1 MNLTSIDGLLLK
13 KMFIAGANELNKNKQ
28 LVDSLNVFPVPD
40 GDTGTN
46 MSLTVLAAAREC
58 EKNNVEDVSEVGKLI
73 SSGSLRGARGNSGV
87 IVSQLIRGFA
97 KGIENKKSVNAM
109 EIALA
114 MEKGV
119 ETAYKAVMKPKE
131 GTILTVAKACAE
143 SAMRAV
149 EEIDDISLV
158 LKKVIEDGN
167 DMLSKTTDMLLALK
181 QANVVDAGG
190 KGLMCILEG
199 AYKSLSVSGDI
210 KVDAPMEGKTVDFSA
225 LNAVHDAE
233 ITFGYCTEF
242 FINVPNVPQDTVKD
256 LKAYL
261 ENIGDSIVV
270 VENEEIVKVHVHT
283 DHPGQALEKA
293 LSIGSLSGLKID
305 NMREQHTSKIDF
317 STSESNYTVKQN
329 KEKKKI
335 GFVAISA
342 GSGLNDVLE
351 NLGVDEI
358 IEGGQTMNPSTE
370 DIIKAVNNVNAE
382 NVIILPNNKN
392 IILAAEQAAEF
403 TEDKKVYV
411 VPSKSVPE
419 GIAAMFNNDSTA
431 EVSDILTGM
440 NESIGNVTTAMLT
453 YAVRD
458 TKIGDTEIKEGDF
471 LGMVGGDIKVVSP
484 TLEEAAKELIKVSVD
499 EDKEVVTIYYGSET
513 TEEDAQKL
521 ASFVEEEFSDC
532 EVEVIS
538 GGQPIYYYIISVE

>member
-58 EKNNVEDVSEVGKLI
+58 EKNNVVDVSEVGKLI

-143 SAMRAV
+143 SAMKSV

-167 DMLSKTTDMLLALK
+167 DMLSKTTDMLPALK

-242 FINVPNVPQDTVKD
+242 FINVPNVPQETVKD

-283 DHPGQALEKA
+283 DHPGQAIEKA

-317 STSESNYTVKQN
+317 SASESNGTVKQN

-342 GSGLNDVLE
+342 GSGLNNVLK

-370 DIIKAVNNVNAE
+370 DIIKAVNNINAE

-458 TKIGDTEIKEGDF
+458 TKIGETQIKEGDF